1 MRPFV
6 DLVAT
11 AVVVVSESV
20 IEGAGIENVHK
31 VKLMRKKLK
40 L

>member
-20 IEGAGIENVHK
+20 TEGAGIENVHE
-31 VKLMRKKLK
+31 VELMSKKLK

>member
-11 AVVVVSESV
+11 AVVAVSESV
-20 IEGAGIENVHK
+20 PEGAGIENVHE
-31 VKLMRKKLK
+31 VKLMHKKLK